1 MVRGRGHIPTWLV
14 WLLKASPPSCQAS
27 SLRVMEGYTSNL
39 FPWSEAVLGVT
50 KALQV
55 PGGGGF
61 QIHTQVYVQ
70 SGKNK

>member
-1 MVRGRGHIPTWLV
+1 
-14 WLLKASPPSCQAS
+14 
-27 SLRVMEGYTSNL
+27 MEGYTSNL